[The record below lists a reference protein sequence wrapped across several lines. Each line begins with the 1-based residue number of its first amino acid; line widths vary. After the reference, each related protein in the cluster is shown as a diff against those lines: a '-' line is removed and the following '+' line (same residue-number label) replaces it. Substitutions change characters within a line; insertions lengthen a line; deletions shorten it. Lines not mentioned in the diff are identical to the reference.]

1 MDDPAPSSLAF
12 HIIVHLSVAT
22 HVFSHFIARAH
33 FISTRSPHTAHSR
46 LPTPHCPLIN
56 RVTVRRAAWR
66 PACARGGARQLLLGF
81 LGFVRSFAPRV
92 PLPGSLVRRHDVV
105 HVHPSQARRHH
116 RPVDLPWSALHA
128 ALRNGAL
135 LPASGLLLQ
144 PARRTA
150 ARGCYGMGDVG
161 FEPNARHRQRHGA
174 AAGCCILAMA
184 AEHQDKD

>member
-1 MDDPAPSSLAF
+1 MQDAGRGRPCSFVPDLSDDSSLVSR
-12 HIIVHLSVAT
+12 HT
-22 HVFSHFIARAH
+22 CFSHISSPAR
-33 FISTRSPHTAHSR
+33 TA

-66 PACARGGARQLLLGF
+66 PGRGSCPPTSPGR
-81 LGFVRSFAPRV
+81 LGFVRSSPPRV

-116 RPVDLPWSALHA
+116 RPVDLPWSAMHA
-128 ALRNGAL
+128 AFRNDAL

-144 PARRTA
+144 PGGERWHARPTA
-150 ARGCYGMGDVG
+150 ARGCCGMGDVG

-174 AAGCCILAMA
+174 AAGCCIL
-184 AEHQDKD
+184 D